1 MCVNPNVF
9 LWLAALVTLLNFWCV
24 NSMFARE
31 YSDVRNAILFG
42 CSVGRSKSYREWG
55 KGVQDSSETA
65 VVEA

>member
-1 MCVNPNVF
+1 
-9 LWLAALVTLLNFWCV
+9 
-24 NSMFARE
+24 MFARE